1 MVPGLTYTHKEFIMS
16 KFTHAGVSKQNGGFK
31 VRFCNDALRIKV
43 LAKNGH
49 KDIDIIELR
58 EPMEKADAV
67 AYLIS
72 INFDN
77 GNAEVR
83 AALEAG
89 LEKRTPK
96 VKPAVAVKPAK
107 APKAAKTTKTTPSM
121 DAIAAR
127 AKAVKA
133 KAAPKSTVTKAQAAA
148 TATPAITADL
158 EDAPY

>member
-16 KFTHAGVSKQNGGFK
+16 KFTHAGVSKQNGEFK

-77 GNAEVR
+77 GNTEVR

-107 APKAAKTTKTTPSM
+107 APKATKTTPSM